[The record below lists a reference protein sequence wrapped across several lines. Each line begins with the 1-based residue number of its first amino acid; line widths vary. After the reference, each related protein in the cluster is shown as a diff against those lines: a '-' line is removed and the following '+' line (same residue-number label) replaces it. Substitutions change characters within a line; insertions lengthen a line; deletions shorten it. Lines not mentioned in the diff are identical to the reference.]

1 MHSLVGC
8 LFSFFPQQNQ
18 CANLE
23 LHLDDIDGESVI
35 RSEISRF
42 SDLSIHWHNMF
53 VTHRSITE
61 ARNECISAVVD
72 GQLVLRQARLR
83 VDAASLDSG
92 ASLVGLVEL
101 WAQGK

>member
-1 MHSLVGC
+1 M
-8 LFSFFPQQNQ
+8 
-18 CANLE
+18 E
-23 LHLDDIDGESVI
+23 I
-35 RSEISRF
+35 RLEISRF
-42 SDLSIHWHNMF
+42 SDLSMHWHNMF